1 MVIYPTWISK
11 SRESKVIQNSP
22 WFPPKSEVRTLK
34 YVEFQSNDILTVPK
48 VIYFNKFLYK
58 KRQLI
63 PVVPALE
70 SFLKFNMKGL
80 EYNGLEIY

>member
-1 MVIYPTWISK
+1 MDNYGDLDPTWISK

-58 KRQLI
+58 KRQS
-63 PVVPALE
+63 
-70 SFLKFNMKGL
+70 SFPSSKL
-80 EYNGLEIY
+80 